1 MKIKKK
7 GFVSV
12 ENIYASSDEAFE
24 YRPVVEVEYEIDSP
38 ELDMLQAA
46 AVIARGGK
54 VQQVT
59 DSEGRTPGDNCVIPF
74 RDESV
79 LLYPR
84 AKYVEV
90 SQ

>member
-46 AVIARGGK
+46 AVIAKGGK

-59 DSEGRTPGDNCVIPF
+59 NSNGDDYGTYEVIPYF
-74 RDESV
+74 DGSV
-79 LLYPR
+79 LLYAKARYIEVPR
-84 AKYVEV
+84 
-90 SQ
+90 